1 MSRLIGAILVLLI
14 LAPLAASAQSAT
26 GAPAPSEN
34 EFAIW
39 GARSFANGHAFG
51 FIQDRSL
58 WRFDFRYGRLLWS
71 DYGIALRYVL
81 TAVPVALVG
90 EPGGSHIYGGG
101 LSPVGAQMNFATRH
115 RIQPFLASNGGFLYF
130 TEPAPT
136 PAGTQFNFTVFIAA
150 GAQVFTSSSRSLE
163 FGYQYHHFSN
173 ANISLHNP
181 ALDNHMIFLG
191 VSFLR

>member
-1 MSRLIGAILVLLI
+1 MSRHIWTTLVVLVASLGQ
-14 LAPLAASAQSAT
+14 AQTVPAALK
-26 GAPAPSEN
+26 N
-34 EFAIW
+34 EFGIW

-51 FIQDRSL
+51 FTQDRSL

-90 EPGGSHIYGGG
+90 QPGSRHIYGGG
-101 LSPVGAQMNFATRH
+101 LSPVGAQMNFATHH
-115 RIQPFLASNGGFLYF
+115 RVQPFLASNGGFLYF

-136 PAGTQFNFTVFIAA
+136 AAGTQFNFTVFIAA
-150 GAQVFTSSSRSLE
+150 GAQVFTSPRRALE
-163 FGYQYHHFSN
+163 LGYMYHHFSN

-181 ALDNHMIFLG
+181 ALDTHMIFAG
-191 VSFLR
+191 VSFFR